1 MSTNNSN
8 KTVIFFIFVPFICAP
23 ILPFFVGAGWVSLLT
38 EILIMS
44 IAACGYNLMM
54 GYAGMVSF
62 GPAGQYAIG
71 AYTTGIIIVKTNLP
85 FSVAILAGP
94 LLAAFLSIF
103 IGWFC
108 VRRTE
113 VYFSLLTLA
122 FAQIIYTI
130 IQKWY
135 GFTGGDDGLVGIAV
149 PDVISGTHGYYYFTL
164 GVSFIAL
171 FVMWKIVN
179 SPFGKIIQGIR
190 ENPRRAEFITVNVK
204 RYQLS
209 AFVISAFFLG
219 LAGSLY
225 SAFNRSIFP
234 ANIDVVK
241 STDIIVVCLLGGMQH
256 FLGPVAGSTAYIFI
270 NKMLGNFTQ
279 YWALVLGTIIVLLV
293 LYAKGGIA
301 GYIYK
306 TFIVREK
313 GA

>member
-1 MSTNNSN
+1 MRANYSTRA
-8 KTVIFFIFVPFICAP
+8 IALCLLAALICAFA
-23 ILPFFVGAGWVSLLT
+23 LPSFVGPGWISLLS
-38 EILIMS
+38 EILILS

-54 GYAGMVSF
+54 GYTGMVSF

-94 LLAAFLSIF
+94 VLAGFLSII

-122 FAQIIYTI
+122 FAQIVYTI

-135 GFTGGDDGLVGIAV
+135 GFTGGDDGLVGISV
-149 PDVISGTHGYYYFTL
+149 PSLISHADSYYYFTL
-164 GVSFIAL
+164 LVTCAAL

-190 ENPRRAEFITVNVK
+190 ENPRRAEFITLNVR

-209 AFVISAFFLG
+209 VFVISAFFLG

-225 SAFNRSIFP
+225 SGFNRSIFP

-241 STDIIVVCLLGGMQH
+241 STDIIVVCLLGGMHH
-256 FLGPVAGSTAYIFI
+256 FFGPVLGSTIYIFV
-270 NKMLGNFTQ
+270 NKIIANFTQ

-293 LYAKGGIA
+293 LYAKGGVA
-301 GYIYK
+301 EYIDK
-306 TFIVREK
+306 NLLFRNKEI
-313 GA
+313 